1 MKLRSKY
8 DELHDQFYS
17 ITTTKK
23 GTRYE
28 RLTAF
33 IFKELDE
40 SNCVIHDIKLIGE
53 SDVPHQIDVLVESD
67 NKKKKILVECKDFD
81 IGQKNVGIS
90 IIRDFNGVVSDVNPD
105 EAFVVSTCGFSTYA
119 KKYAKHHNI
128 KLLVIR
134 KFTDEDWQNRIG
146 SINVNFYIITAGE
159 PQVDIYVD
167 EKNKDFFNREMN
179 NLGFD
184 ARGIS
189 EDLPMFVEIYGQKK
203 TFFSFLNELMLK
215 NLPWQPESVS
225 LSVSFSD
232 KKLLIND
239 NEVPIKGLKINFEA
253 IIDSDSMTIL
263 ANSIATMILSGFEE
277 NDLVITDKPFKNYLI
292 DPETGEVSEV
302 EKP

>member
-1 MKLRSKY
+1 MKSRSKY

-33 IFKELDE
+33 IFKEFDE

-67 NKKKKILVECKDFD
+67 NKKKNILVECKDFD

-90 IIRDFNGVVSDVNPD
+90 IIRDFYGVVSDVNPD
-105 EAFVVSTCGFSTYA
+105 EAFVVSTCGFTTNA

-146 SINVNFYIITAGE
+146 SINVNFYIVTAGE

-189 EDLPMFVEIYGQKK
+189 EDLPIFVEIDGQKE
-203 TFFSFLNELMLK
+203 TFFSFLNEIMLK

-225 LSVSFSD
+225 LPVSFSD

-277 NDLVITDKPFKNYLI
+277 NDLVITDKPFKNFLI